1 MYGALIY
8 MIAGAQYQI
17 IVATCLSNLV
27 DLTGITPPKGL
38 QFVNSL
44 SLLQKYVHLFGT
56 YYFISVCK
64 HCIGKNYVK
73 RHLYKQWILSHVRTY
88 VYSPNPLSYNTI
100 YVSDSLFL

>member
-27 DLTGITPPKGL
+27 DLTSITPPKGL

-44 SLLQKYVHLFGT
+44 SLLQKYVHLFVT
-56 YYFISVCK
+56 YYFISACK
-64 HCIGKNYVK
+64 HCMAKIFVK
-73 RHLYKQWILSHVRTY
+73 RHMYKQ
-88 VYSPNPLSYNTI
+88 
-100 YVSDSLFL
+100 

>member
-27 DLTGITPPKGL
+27 DLTGIAPPKGL

-73 RHLYKQWILSHVRTY
+73 RHLYKQ
-88 VYSPNPLSYNTI
+88 
-100 YVSDSLFL
+100 